1 MDNDGRDQL
10 FYMADLALSAA
21 EALQELS
28 GAEGPLTTAHPLYRR
43 AFTLLSELEAV
54 RLGWRGRK
62 RTARQWMA
70 EAVRPLHDRLLAT
83 PALPA
88 GVPQGLRDQVN
99 ELLKEVDW

>member
-54 RLGWRGRK
+54 RVGWRGRK

-83 PALPA
+83 PALPSC
-88 GVPQGLRDQVN
+88 VPQGFREKLN
-99 ELLKEVDW
+99 ELLKVFEW